1 MLPLPDILNIT
12 EMLGA
17 YVLQQMAL

>member
-17 YVLQQMAL
+17 DVLQQMAL

>member
-12 EMLGA
+12 EMLA
-17 YVLQQMAL
+17 ADVLQQMAL